1 MSESKSLPRK
11 LLFRHYNQDDNEVT
25 HEVRK
30 LPLGRATELSR
41 AFKELPSAI
50 KGLMEGDETKVLFD
64 ETESKD
70 MNLVDMAVLIANN
83 LGSLLEVAQDAI
95 IEILQIGSGLERQAI
110 ENLGLDEAS
119 ELFLL
124 IVKVNNLSAMQANL
138 KNAMSLLSPNWAQRA
153 QKTLT
158 AVTPKKSGSK
168 IQ

>member
-1 MSESKSLPRK
+1 MGESKSLPRR
-11 LLFRHYNQDDNEVT
+11 LPFRYYEQDDNEVI

-30 LPLGRATELSR
+30 LPLGRSAELSR

-50 KGLMEGDETKVLFD
+50 KGLMEGDETKVLFGD
-64 ETESKD
+64 ESQD
-70 MNLVDMAVLIANN
+70 MDLVDMAVLIANN

-95 IEILQIGSGLERQAI
+95 IEILQVGSGLDRQVI
-110 ENLGLDEAS
+110 EGLGLDEAS

-153 QKTLT
+153 QNTLK
-158 AVTPKKSGSK
+158 AVNPKKSGSK
-168 IQ
+168 TQ

>member
-11 LLFRHYNQDDNEVT
+11 LPFRYYDQDDNEVI

-30 LPLGRATELSR
+30 LPLGKASELSR

-50 KGLMEGDETKVLFD
+50 KGLMEGEETKVLFA
-64 ETESKD
+64 EESQD
-70 MNLVDMAVLIANN
+70 LDLVDMAVLIANN

-95 IEILQIGSGLERQAI
+95 IEILQVGSGLERQAI
-110 ENLGLDEAS
+110 ENLGLDEAA

-138 KNAMSLLSPNWAQRA
+138 KNALSLLSPNWAQRA
-153 QKTLT
+153 QKTLA
-158 AVTPKKSGSK
+158 AVNPKKSGSK